1 MLYRLHCST
10 RLNKNTAYRIDTWKT
25 QNLSHIFAGYI
36 HSLDCIPP
44 DTTSVSPVTYD
55 ASSEHRN
62 ATALATSSGWANL
75 QYNICMITQKQIK
88 LIYFWKNHS
97 SYINII
103 LKKKTWIFRL
113 LKEILCTYYV
123 TQKKKPQTQL
133 QWKGTSQRTHT
144 ANYWW
149 SFYRITCHSSYNL
162 KMVGKRI
169 PHSSN
174 IGVMR
179 WANMQVQD
187 DNWSE
192 PLGRQDW

>member
-1 MLYRLHCST
+1 MLHRLHCST

-103 LKKKTWIFRL
+103 LKKKNMNFQTFKRNTLYLQCHTKEETSDPITMEGDESEDPHCQL
-113 LKEILCTYYV
+113 L
-123 TQKKKPQTQL
+123 
-133 QWKGTSQRTHT
+133 
-144 ANYWW
+144 
-149 SFYRITCHSSYNL
+149 
-162 KMVGKRI
+162 MV
-169 PHSSN
+169 
-174 IGVMR
+174 
-179 WANMQVQD
+179 
-187 DNWSE
+187 
-192 PLGRQDW
+192 LL